1 VRKLLFAALA
11 ITLVVG
17 FGTTAFGAAGDIAPP
32 AFSDIAGHQAEAEL
46 TLMGALGVF
55 TGESGLGGAVRPDDP
70 LTRAQF
76 CKVVV
81 LATGRGATAQGL
93 MGLKPTFTDTVPTW
107 AWGYVNC
114 AYYMGVVSGNPDG
127 TFRADSP
134 VVYSEAIAM
143 LIRSVPGHKAQ
154 VPPGAW
160 PYNYFFYGV
169 DEGFTGDLE
178 TIYPGLPCTR
188 GDMAR
193 MLFATMQV
201 HPVDEHGEPVVG
213 APILENDHRLFRG
226 LLTGYSKTAAT
237 VTLDGGGSAG
247 HVLSLAN
254 PVHLVGA
261 RAYEEL
267 LGMNVLAVLDR
278 DDKTVFIQ
286 KVTGNVVTGVFKTLD
301 HDTAGNTWLDLADGR
316 HVPYHDPV
324 RVVLNNWDDDLDE
337 VNLAAGDELIINTD
351 ENGLAVVTY
360 ALRWDLVTKFVPID
374 SGPYGVYEPA
384 WDYAADFHKS
394 TTSVNTKVTFP
405 ASSPFYYL
413 DYDTHT
419 WGLADGLTIDIPGAA
434 RVSINGHLAG
444 RDDLAKHDVLK
455 GATYGALGYDPG
467 NPVHNGVIAISAKRE
482 MLQGTVLGTG
492 ITYPGPYYTVILS
505 VGGVTRIYER
515 DTAYVGAPT
524 VGTIHKYGLDEKGNL
539 FVDISFTEANP
550 IVFVTGHRT
559 ESGSG
564 YIHTYLM
571 VDNRGVA
578 TSYEYNAAD
587 PPTGLG
593 SLTSWVGKFAKL
605 TVDGSSGRLVGIA
618 DRTPLIACEVK
629 AIGAESCTIWDGGAY
644 RFCPDPPLAVYK
656 ITGTDTSPVYTYIGL
671 AGLAVDD
678 EVLAYGSGSE
688 WSVIVRDDRP

>member
-201 HPVDEHGEPVVG
+201 HPVDQHGQPVVG

-278 DDKTVFIQ
+278 DGKTVFLQ
-286 KVTGNVVTGVFKTLD
+286 KVTGNVVTGVFKALE

-324 RVVLNNWDDDLDE
+324 RVVLNNWDELLDE
-337 VNLAAGDELIINTD
+337 EDLAPGDELIINTD

-374 SGPYGVYEPA
+374 SGPDGVYEPA
-384 WDYAADFHKS
+384 WDYVAAFHKS
-394 TTSVNTKVTFP
+394 TTTADTQVTFP
-405 ASSPFYYL
+405 AESPFYYQ
-413 DYDTHT
+413 DYDHGD
-419 WGLADGLTIDIPGAA
+419 WHLDEGLTVQIPSTA
-434 RVSINGHLAG
+434 RVSINGHLSG
-444 RDDLAKHDVLK
+444 RDELAKHDVLK
-455 GATYGALGYDPG
+455 GATYGARGYDPG
-467 NPVHNGVIAISAKRE
+467 HPDHNGVIAVSATRQA
-482 MLQGTVLGTG
+482 LQGTVVGTG
-492 ITYPGPYYTVILS
+492 TTFPGPRYTVIMT
-505 VGGVTRIYER
+505 VGGQTRTY
-515 DTAYVGAPT
+515 DSNPAHVVPPT
-524 VGTIHKYGLDEKGNL
+524 IGTNHKYGLDEEGDL
-539 FVDISFTEANP
+539 FVDISFTDP
-550 IVFVTGHRT
+550 SPVVFVTGHST

-564 YIHTYLM
+564 YFHTYLI
-571 VDNRGVA
+571 VDNRGVS
-578 TSYEYNAAD
+578 TRYEYNAAAL
-587 PPTGLG
+587 PTGLG
-593 SLTSWVGKFAKL
+593 DLSGWVGDFAKL
-605 TVDGSSGRLVGIA
+605 TVNGANGQLVAIT
-618 DRTPLIACEVK
+618 DRTPTWACEVK
-629 AIGAESCTIWDGGAY
+629 AVGAESCTLWDGSAH
-644 RFCPDPPLAVYK
+644 RFCPDPPLAVYR
-656 ITGTDTSPVYTYIGL
+656 ITGTAGSPIYTYIGL

-678 EVLAYGSGSE
+678 HVLAYGGTE
-688 WSVIVRDDRP
+688 WSLIVRDDR

>member
-1 VRKLLFAALA
+1 MRKLLFAALVVA
-11 ITLVVG
+11 LVAG
-17 FGTTAFGAAGDIAPP
+17 FGTTTLGAAGDIAPP

-55 TGESGLGGAVRPDDP
+55 AGESGLGGAVRPDDP

-81 LATGRGATAQGL
+81 LATGRKATAEGL
-93 MGLKPTFTDTVPTW
+93 MGLKPIFADTVPTW

-114 AYYMGVVSGNPDG
+114 AYYMGVISGNPDG

-134 VVYSEAIAM
+134 VIYSEAIAM
-143 LIRSVPGHKAQ
+143 LIRSIPGHKAQ

-169 DEGFTGDLE
+169 DQGFTGNVE

-201 HPVDEHGEPVVG
+201 HPVDQHGQPVVG

-226 LLTGYSKTAAT
+226 LLTGYSKAAAT
-237 VTLDGGGSAG
+237 VDIDGPGPGV
-247 HVLSLAN
+247 HVLSLAS
-254 PVHLVGA
+254 PVYLVGA
-261 RAYEEL
+261 RTYEEL
-267 LGMNVLAVLDR
+267 IGMSVVAILDL
-278 DDKTVFIQ
+278 KGKAVFIQ
-286 KVTGNVVTGVFKTLD
+286 KVTGNVVTGVFKALD
-301 HDTAGNTWLDLADGR
+301 DDTTGNTWLDLADGR

-324 RVVLNNWDDDLDE
+324 RVILNNWDDDLDE
-337 VNLAAGDELIINTD
+337 EDLAPGDELIINTD
-351 ENGLAVVTY
+351 ENGLAVVAY
-360 ALRWDLVTKFVPID
+360 ALRWDLVAEFVPID
-374 SGPYGVYEPA
+374 HGPAGVYEPA

-405 ASSPFYYL
+405 ASSPFYYR
-413 DYDTHT
+413 DYDSHT
-419 WGLADGLTIDIPGAA
+419 WGLADGLTIGIPAAA

-455 GATYGALGYDPG
+455 GATYGALGYDPA
-467 NPVHNGVIAISAKRE
+467 NPSHNALIAISAKRD
-482 MLQGTVLGTG
+482 MLQGTVIGTG
-492 ITYPGPYYTVILS
+492 TTYPGPYYTVILN
-505 VGGVTRIYER
+505 VGGVTRTYER

-524 VGTIHKYGLDEKGNL
+524 VGTIHKYGLDEKGSL

-550 IVFVTGHRT
+550 VVFVTGHRT

-564 YIHTYLM
+564 SIHTYLM
-571 VDNRGVA
+571 VDSRGVA
-578 TSYEYNAAD
+578 TSYEYDAGD
-587 PPTGLG
+587 LG
-593 SLTSWVGKFAKL
+593 SLISWVGKFAKL
-605 TVDGSSGRLVGIA
+605 TVDGSNGRLVDID
-618 DRTPLIACEVK
+618 DRTPTVACEVK
-629 AIGAESCTIWDGGAY
+629 SIAADSCTVWDTASTAY
-644 RFCPDPPLAVYK
+644 RFCPDPPLTVYK
-656 ITGTDTSPVYTYIGL
+656 ITGTGISPKYTYIGL